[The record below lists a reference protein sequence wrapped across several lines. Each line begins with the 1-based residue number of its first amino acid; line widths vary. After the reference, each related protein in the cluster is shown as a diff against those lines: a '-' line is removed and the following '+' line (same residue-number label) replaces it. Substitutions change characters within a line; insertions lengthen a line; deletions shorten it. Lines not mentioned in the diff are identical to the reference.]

1 MKNEATI
8 NMTKVKIVFA
18 SITGN
23 DEDIA
28 YVLTEKFEELGC
40 DVDMSE
46 VSQTDAADF
55 EDADICVIASYTYDQ
70 GIVPDEA
77 LDFYDDMQD
86 LDLANKVYGTCGSGD
101 TFYEDFCRAVDEF
114 AKVFNQVGA
123 TKGADSVKIEL
134 EPEQDDIDHLD
145 AFAEQI
151 YKKAKEMDL

>member
-1 MKNEATI
+1 MRRQLI
-8 NMTKVKIVFA
+8 MTKVKIVFA

-40 DVDMSE
+40 EVDMSE

-55 EDADICVIASYTYDQ
+55 EDSDICVVASYTYDQ

-86 LDLANKVYGTCGSGD
+86 LDLSGKVYGVCGSGD
-101 TFYEDFCRAVDEF
+101 TFYEDFCRAVDELGKIF
-114 AKVFNQVGA
+114 EQVGA
-123 TKGADSVKIEL
+123 IRGAQSVKVEL
-134 EPEQDDIDHLD
+134 DPEQDDIDNLD
-145 AFAEQI
+145 HFAESI
-151 YKKAKEMDL
+151 YKKAQEMDL